1 VTYRYNGPVRQPT
14 PIEIKEA
21 RTRAHLTQLAAAT
34 LVHRNDSARW
44 REWESGR
51 VGIDLAVWELF
62 LVKSGL
68 RVNT

>member
-1 VTYRYNGPVRQPT
+1 MTYRYNGAVRQPT
-14 PIEIKEA
+14 LLEIKDA
-21 RTRAHLTQLAAAT
+21 RVRAHLTQLAAAT

-51 VGIDLAVWELF
+51 VRIDLAVWELF
-62 LVKSGL
+62 LLKAEL